1 MEKEDWLRGTWA
13 TNHRIAAHPS
23 IFEGLQDHLSFDV
36 REECEA
42 MPFGFAGDLEE
53 ETRENNGTQ

>member
-1 MEKEDWLRGTWA
+1 MNKED
-13 TNHRIAAHPS
+13 

-36 REECEA
+36 REECET

-53 ETRENNGTQ
+53 EIRENYGSQ

>member
-1 MEKEDWLRGTWA
+1 MEKEDIL
-13 TNHRIAAHPS
+13 AAL
-23 IFEGLQDHLSFDV
+23 GDHLSFDV

-42 MPFGFAGDLEE
+42 MCFGFAGDLEE

>member
-1 MEKEDWLRGTWA
+1 MNKEDWLRGTWA
-13 TNHRIAAHPS
+13 TNHRIAARPS

-36 REECEA
+36 REECET

-53 ETRENNGTQ
+53 EIRENNGTQ

>member
-1 MEKEDWLRGTWA
+1 MNKEDWLRGTWA
-13 TNHRIAAHPS
+13 ANHRIAAPPS
-23 IFEGLQDHLSFDV
+23 IFKGLQDHLSFDV

-42 MPFGFAGDLEE
+42 MCFGFAGDLEE